1 MQPSIEYI
9 LLVIAVLIIVSILA
23 NKVSGRLGVPALLIF
38 LLVGMFA
45 GSEGPGGIY
54 FDDPWIAQAVG
65 VIALTYILFSG
76 GLDTRWSEVRPVL
89 PQAAVLSTIGV
100 LLTALL
106 MAGLAIVMFE
116 VSLLEGFLL
125 GAVVSSTDAAAVFS
139 ILRTKRAS
147 LKGMLRPLL
156 ELESASNDPMAVF
169 LTIGAITLLLN
180 PNLSPL
186 ILIPLFIQQM
196 AVGGL
201 IGYGMGRAMV
211 YLINRLKL
219 EFEGL
224 YPVLTLALVMMT
236 YGVTASLGGSGF
248 LAAYIAGLVL
258 GNSMFI
264 HKNSLMRFHEGIA
277 WLMQIVMFLTLGL
290 LVFPS
295 HLLPV
300 IGSGILLSLFL
311 IFVAR
316 PVTVFLTLSPWKMAI
331 RDKVMV
337 SWVGLRGAAPIV
349 LATFPLLAGIPQAET
364 IFNLV
369 FFLVITSALLHG
381 TSIPFVA
388 RHLGVSDPLPE
399 TPRLSMSLGDGC
411 TSGNDMIE
419 LTVPMQSRV
428 VGNQIVDI
436 GLPPGTLIIM
446 IEKGGNRF
454 VPCGSTVLEGGDHL
468 LVLTNQPQSNQVRS
482 IFISE
487 PSAENQGP

>member
-9 LLVIAVLIIVSILA
+9 FLVIAVLIIFSILA

-38 LLVGMFA
+38 LMVGMLA

-54 FDDPWIAQAVG
+54 FDDPWVAQAVG
-65 VIALTYILFSG
+65 VMALTYILFSG
-76 GLDTRWSEVRPVL
+76 GLNTRWAEVRPVL

-106 MAGLAIVMFE
+106 MAGIAIVLFK
-116 VSLLEGFLL
+116 VTLIEGFLL

-147 LKGMLRPLL
+147 LKGFLRPLL

-169 LTIGAITLLLN
+169 LTIGAITLFLA
-180 PNLSPL
+180 PGLSPL
-186 ILIPLFIQQM
+186 VMIPLFIQQM

-201 IGYGMGRAMV
+201 IGYGMGKAMA
-211 YLINRLKL
+211 YLINQLKL

-236 YGVTASLGGSGF
+236 YGITASLGGSGF
-248 LAAYIAGLVL
+248 LAAYISGLVL

-295 HLLPV
+295 HLIAV
-300 IGSGILLSLFL
+300 IGSGMLVSLFL
-311 IFVAR
+311 IFIAR
-316 PVTVFLTLSPWKMAI
+316 PVAVFITLTPWKMAL
-331 RDKVMV
+331 RDKVMI
-337 SWVGLRGAAPIV
+337 SWVGLRGAVPIV

-369 FFLVITSALLHG
+369 FFIVITSALLHG
-381 TSIPFVA
+381 TSIPFIA
-388 RHLGVSDPLPE
+388 RHLGVSAPME
-399 TPRLSMSLGDGC
+399 EGSRLAMSLGDGC
-411 TSGNDMIE
+411 TPGNDLVE
-419 LTVPMQSRV
+419 LTVPLHSGV
-428 VGNQIVDI
+428 VRKQIVDI
-436 GLPPGTLIIM
+436 GLPPSTLIIM
-446 IEKGGNRF
+446 IEKEGKRF
-454 VPCGSTVLEGGDHL
+454 VPCGSTVLEEGDHL
-468 LVLTNQPQSNQVRS
+468 LILTDKSQSDKVRS
-482 IFISE
+482 MFISE
-487 PSAENQGP
+487 PCTENPGP

>member
-1 MQPSIEYI
+1 
-9 LLVIAVLIIVSILA
+9 
-23 NKVSGRLGVPALLIF
+23 
-38 LLVGMFA
+38 
-45 GSEGPGGIY
+45 
-54 FDDPWIAQAVG
+54 
-65 VIALTYILFSG
+65 
-76 GLDTRWSEVRPVL
+76 
-89 PQAAVLSTIGV
+89 
-100 LLTALL
+100 
-106 MAGLAIVMFE
+106 
-116 VSLLEGFLL
+116 
-125 GAVVSSTDAAAVFS
+125 
-139 ILRTKRAS
+139 
-147 LKGMLRPLL
+147 MLRPLL

-201 IGYGMGRAMV
+201 IGYGMGKVMV

-277 WLMQIVMFLTLGL
+277 WLMQIAMFLTLGL

-295 HLLPV
+295 HLIPV
-300 IGSGILLSLFL
+300 ISSGILLSLFL

-316 PVTVFLTLSPWKMAI
+316 PVTVFLTLSPWKIAL

-388 RHLGVSDPLPE
+388 SHLGVSDPLPE
-399 TPRLSMSLGDGC
+399 LPRLSMSLGDGC
-411 TSGNDMIE
+411 TSGNDLIE
-419 LTVPMQSRV
+419 LTVPIQSRV
-428 VGNQIVDI
+428 AGKQIVDI
-436 GLPPGTLIIM
+436 GLPSGTLIIM

-468 LVLTNQPQSNQVRS
+468 LVLTNQPQSDQVRS

-487 PSAENQGP
+487 PSAENPGP